1 MSRLSYKNAFTY
13 KYIKANVDNTP
24 DTAYNIFMD
33 QHLSENDI
41 DEEIASKMYSQSYAE
56 KDTIEGVSLITLKN
70 FVGEDGDLSE
80 VLKFTLTGEVEN
92 LPHFK
97 LAQINRTKLS
107 SGAVKGWHLHFKQN
121 DVWHVLPSSKLLVG
135 LWDVR
140 KASPTHG
147 KKMRLA
153 LGGGNAH
160 LLFIPKGVAHGAAN
174 ISEKDAEMLYFVD
187 QKFDLQNPDEKRMPW
202 DSLGKDFWQPQRD

>member
-1 MSRLSYKNAFTY
+1 
-13 KYIKANVDNTP
+13 
-24 DTAYNIFMD
+24 MD
-33 QHLSENDI
+33 QHLSEHDI
-41 DEEIASKMYSQSYAE
+41 DDEIVSKLYTQSYGA
-56 KDTIEGVSLITLKN
+56 KDKIEGVMLIALKN

-80 VLKFTLTGEVEN
+80 VLKFTESGEVEN
-92 LPHFK
+92 LPGFK
-97 LAQINRTKLS
+97 VAQINRTQLS
-107 SGAVKGWHLHFKQN
+107 SGSIKGWHLHFRQN
-121 DVWHVLPSSKLLVG
+121 DVWHVLPSSTLLVG

-140 KASPTHG
+140 KASPSYG

-153 LGGGNAH
+153 LGGRASH

-174 ISEKDAEMLYFVD
+174 NSQKDAEMLYFVD